1 MSLATSSPTT
11 SPETSLTEKLAN
23 LKNTL
28 SPQEAELFQ
37 TIIRSAAAH
46 ADLLQSNDDCSTSEI
61 AKAKPK
67 SVPQNMAE
75 KQALIDLPRHLF
87 N

>member
-11 SPETSLTEKLAN
+11 SLVEKLAN
-23 LKNTL
+23 LKSTL
-28 SPQEAELFQ
+28 SPQEAHLFQ

-46 ADLLQSNDDCSTSEI
+46 ANLLQSNDDCSTNEI

-75 KQALIDLPRHLF
+75 KQALIDLPAHLF